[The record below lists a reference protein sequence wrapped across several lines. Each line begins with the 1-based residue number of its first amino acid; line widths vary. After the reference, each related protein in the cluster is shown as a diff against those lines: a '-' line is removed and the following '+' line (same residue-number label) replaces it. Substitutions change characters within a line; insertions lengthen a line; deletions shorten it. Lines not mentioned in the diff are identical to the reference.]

1 MQNGF
6 IVIAKILKVTSI
18 ISVCGI
24 IGCGGYFFIAS
35 KNLGEKIINLNSVII
50 FTISYTVSLS
60 GISYFSGSSGSFPE
74 KLYLCHLM
82 VSCVLVIGSFIVCIK
97 KLGKMI
103 QKKTDNPDFWH
114 YPCED
119 KEDVPE
125 DKESCLCVYDG
136 GLYIGIYDVEK
147 EKWFTDTGA
156 EAVTPVRWGF
166 TSDLI

>member
-1 MQNGF
+1 MQDGF
-6 IVIAKILKVTSI
+6 IFIAKILKVTSI

-24 IGCGGYFFIAS
+24 IGCGYFSIAS
-35 KNLGEKIINLNSVII
+35 KNLDEKRINLNCAMM
-50 FTISYTVSLS
+50 FMISYIASLS
-60 GISYFSGSSGSFPE
+60 GMSYFSGSFPE
-74 KLYLCHLM
+74 KLYLWHLIVSL
-82 VSCVLVIGSFIVCIK
+82 VSCIFVIGSFIVCI
-97 KLGKMI
+97 MI

-136 GLYIGIYDVEK
+136 GLYIGIYDAEK

-156 EAVTPVRWGF
+156 EAVTPVRWVF

>member
-6 IVIAKILKVTSI
+6 IFIAKILKVTSI

-24 IGCGGYFFIAS
+24 IGCGYFSIAS
-35 KNLGEKIINLNSVII
+35 KNLDEKRINLNCVML
-50 FTISYTVSLS
+50 FMISYIASLS
-60 GISYFSGSSGSFPE
+60 GMSYSSGFFPE

-82 VSCVLVIGSFIVCIK
+82 VSCVFVIGSFIVCIK
-97 KLGKMI
+97 YKRK
-103 QKKTDNPDFWH
+103 FWH
-114 YPCED
+114 YPCKD

-136 GLYIGIYDVEK
+136 GSYIGIYDAEK
-147 EKWFTDTGA
+147 GKWFTDTGA
-156 EAVTPVRWGF
+156 EAVTPVRWVF